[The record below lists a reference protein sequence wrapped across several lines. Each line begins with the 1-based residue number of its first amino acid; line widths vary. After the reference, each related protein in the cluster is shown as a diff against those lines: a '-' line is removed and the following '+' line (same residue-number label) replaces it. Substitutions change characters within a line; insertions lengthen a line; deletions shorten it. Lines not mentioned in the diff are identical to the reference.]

1 MNKTNRGGVIA
12 APKKIISLILAA
24 VMLLLV
30 AGVIGYFVSE
40 PSVGGTVTELPPV
53 MDGDGNGMDPSKVHE
68 LPSQLVFTRSFTGG
82 VNDSYQG
89 SVNLRA
95 TVKPSDA
102 IDTRV
107 DWSVAF
113 MNPESEWAKGKTVT
127 NYVTVTPT
135 SDGSKDAEVTCKGE
149 FAEPVLITVRS
160 RSNTNASAT
169 CQVDFRQKFLGFK
182 VTLENRFNQTPLEWF
197 QPDKYSSDK
206 ETLTNAV
213 KASFMDETDTKI
225 TASAEFTS
233 VYTLPAIEAA
243 DLVITGIDITMT
255 RDFFDVLSDAELYA
269 IAVENLAHIDGTYS
283 TSVKNIFDGSW
294 MELLRATG
302 VSGRNKLINALAG
315 YNGAAYT
322 IGIELNNSGNADVQ
336 FQITI
341 DTSLI
346 VSQKGVESV
355 TLGDSTLEF

>member
-1 MNKTNRGGVIA
+1 MNKTNRGGRA
-12 APKKIISLILAA
+12 APQIISMILAA
-24 VMLLLV
+24 VMLLLA
-30 AGVIGYFVSE
+30 AGVIGYFVTK
-40 PSVGGTVTELPPV
+40 PSAGGTVAELPPV
-53 MDGDGNGMDPSKVHE
+53 MDGDGNVLDPSKVHE

-82 VNDSYQG
+82 VNDSYQR

-95 TVKPSDA
+95 TVNPSDA

-107 DWSVAF
+107 DWSAAF
-113 MNPESEWAKGKTVT
+113 LNPESAWAKGKSVT

-182 VTLENRFNQTPLEWF
+182 VTLENKFHQTPLEWF
-197 QPDKYSSDK
+197 QPDKYSADK
-206 ETLTNAV
+206 KTITNAV
-213 KASFMDETDTKI
+213 KASFMDETDTRI
-225 TASAEFTS
+225 VASAEFS
-233 VYTLPAIEAA
+233 SIYTLPAREAA
-243 DLVITGIDITMT
+243 EVVITGIDITMT
-255 RDFFDVLSDAELYA
+255 RGLYEVLSDTGLNPA
-269 IAVENLAHIDGTYS
+269 AVENLAHIDGTSS
-283 TSVKNIFDGSW
+283 TTVKNILDGPW
-294 MELLRATG
+294 FKMLDATG
-302 VSGRNKLINALAG
+302 DSGRNKLINALMD
-315 YNGAAYT
+315 YTGAAYT
-322 IGIELNNSGNADVQ
+322 IGIELNNSGKANVE

-355 TLGDSTLEF
+355 TLDESTLEF